1 MKRPEL
7 RERGIATEWSRFQQ
21 PGFAREPLKINV
33 IFHDCVSP
41 QQINDDIAA
50 LMLAE
55 PPSLFAQINVNP
67 FDQLALWLVP
77 SSYSSFDYSFAVHQL
92 NCRSLTFSSQAYRP
106 RARASQSLC
115 QLHRKRGS
123 LHRVNGCS

>member
-1 MKRPEL
+1 VPNHSAFKNGIQRPEL
-7 RERGIATEWSRFQQ
+7 RERGIATESSRFQQ
-21 PGFAREPLKINV
+21 PGFARELLKINM

-67 FDQLALWLVP
+67 LDQLALWLVP

-92 NCRSLTFSSQAYRP
+92 NRRCAQPLLSRFLSP
-106 RARASQSLC
+106 N
-115 QLHRKRGS
+115 RKKNP
-123 LHRVNGCS
+123 V

>member
-1 MKRPEL
+1 M
-7 RERGIATEWSRFQQ
+7 ATEWSRFQQ
-21 PGFAREPLKINV
+21 PGFARELLKINM

-67 FDQLALWLVP
+67 LDQLALWLVP

-92 NCRSLTFSSQAYRP
+92 SR
-106 RARASQSLC
+106 
-115 QLHRKRGS
+115 
-123 LHRVNGCS
+123 

>member
-1 MKRPEL
+1 M
-7 RERGIATEWSRFQQ
+7 
-21 PGFAREPLKINV
+21 

-67 FDQLALWLVP
+67 LDQLALWLVP

-92 NCRSLTFSSQAYRP
+92 NRRCAQPLLSRFLSP
-106 RARASQSLC
+106 N
-115 QLHRKRGS
+115 RKKNP
-123 LHRVNGCS
+123 V